1 MDADTVQRGLLIA
14 FEGIDG
20 AGKSS
25 HLRWLAAYLRGQGL
39 GVVETREP
47 TNGTYGQ
54 YIRNLFTNRKKLSPE
69 EELEL
74 FLLDRKEHVAQC
86 INPALAAGQIV
97 LTDRYYFSSVAY
109 QGAAGMDPVDIFAK
123 NAFAPEPDMVL
134 LLRVSPQEGLRR
146 IREQRREH
154 PNDFE
159 QEEQLIKVDRLF
171 ASFPQ
176 SYIKRIDNSAN
187 RDKVQTC
194 IQQLVRELCC
204 ARGFAC
210 Q

>member
-1 MDADTVQRGLLIA
+1 
-14 FEGIDG
+14 
-20 AGKSS
+20 
-25 HLRWLAAYLRGQGL
+25 
-39 GVVETREP
+39 
-47 TNGTYGQ
+47 
-54 YIRNLFTNRKKLSPE
+54 
-69 EELEL
+69 
-74 FLLDRKEHVAQC
+74 
-86 INPALAAGQIV
+86 
-97 LTDRYYFSSVAY
+97 
-109 QGAAGMDPVDIFAK
+109 
-123 NAFAPEPDMVL
+123 MVL